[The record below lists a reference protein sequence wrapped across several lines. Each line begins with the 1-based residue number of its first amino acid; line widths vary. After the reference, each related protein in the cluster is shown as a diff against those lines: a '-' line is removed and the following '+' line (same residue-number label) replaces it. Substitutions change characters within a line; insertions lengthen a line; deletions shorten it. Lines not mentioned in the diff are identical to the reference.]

1 MDKTAVALGA
11 CAVGG
16 IVAIAYAPIDGEGQ
30 AIAFTALA
38 SLGGAAGGM
47 VLPHAPRYSS
57 RLRMIPPQS
66 EPPSFTEG

>member
-16 IVAIAYAPIDGEGQ
+16 IVAIAYAPIEGEGQ

-47 VLPHAPRYSS
+47 VLPYAPRSAT
-57 RLRMIPPQS
+57 RLRKMPPTQQ
-66 EPPSFTEG
+66 PPSFSND

>member
-1 MDKTAVALGA
+1 MDKTAVALGF
-11 CAVGG
+11 CATGG
-16 IVAIAYAPIDGEGQ
+16 IVALAYAPIDGEGQ

-47 VLPHAPRYSS
+47 VLPHAPRYNS